1 MTHEHHHHERTV
13 TSLNKAFILGI
24 ALNVAF
30 VVVEFAVGLCYG
42 SMGLLSDAGHNL
54 SDVASLLLAMLAFR
68 LAQAQA
74 TPRYTYG
81 YKKSTVLI
89 SLLNSVILLIAVGVI
104 VAESIGR
111 MLHPEPVVGGAI
123 AWTAGVGV
131 AINGFTAW
139 LFMKD
144 KDRDLNVK
152 GAYLHMAADALV
164 SVGVLVSGLVISWT
178 GWTIVDPVVGL
189 VVAAVIVASVWSL
202 THDGVPGEIDVAA
215 IGRKMTDVPGVKA
228 VHHIHVWAISTTEN
242 ALTAHVVLESLSCME
257 EVKHDLKDLLN
268 HAGIPHATLEFESVA
283 ERCDEFAPAM
293 AGKVGDEFTACALAW
308 VKQTLRDHH
317 RIIFEGNGYSQ
328 EWEQE
333 AERRGLPN
341 LKTTPDALP
350 TMVKPENVAFFDKY
364 GVLNE
369 AEVHARYVSK
379 AEQYS
384 KLLNIEANTMVYMAR
399 SLYLPALFDYS
410 GDIATSVATKAE
422 LGIEATAEKELVKT
436 LTNGINAIYE
446 ATADL
451 ESNNADARAIED
463 PQAQCDAYR
472 DAVIPSME
480 HLRASVDA
488 MEKICGADY
497 WPVPSYNSL
506 LFWV

>member
-1 MTHEHHHHERTV
+1 MTHEHHHHEHAV

-30 VVVEFAVGLCYG
+30 VAVEFAVGLYYG

-111 MLHPEPVVGGAI
+111 MLHPAPVEGGAI

-131 AINGFTAW
+131 VINGFTAW

-178 GWTIVDPVVGL
+178 GWTVVDPIVGL
-189 VVAAVIVASVWSL
+189 AVAGVIVASVWSL
-202 THDGVPGEIDVAA
+202 TRDSLRLSLDGVPGGIDIAEIE
-215 IGRKMTDVPGVKA
+215 RKMEAVPGVRA

-242 ALTAHVVLESLSCME
+242 ALTAHVVLDSLSRME
-257 EVKHDLKDLLN
+257 EVKHALKELL
-268 HAGIPHATLEFESVA
+268 GRSEIPHATLEFESVT
-283 ERCDEFAPAM
+283 ERC
-293 AGKVGDEFTACALAW
+293 C
-308 VKQTLRDHH
+308 
-317 RIIFEGNGYSQ
+317 
-328 EWEQE
+328 
-333 AERRGLPN
+333 
-341 LKTTPDALP
+341 
-350 TMVKPENVAFFDKY
+350 
-364 GVLNE
+364 
-369 AEVHARYVSK
+369 
-379 AEQYS
+379 
-384 KLLNIEANTMVYMAR
+384 
-399 SLYLPALFDYS
+399 
-410 GDIATSVATKAE
+410 
-422 LGIEATAEKELVKT
+422 
-436 LTNGINAIYE
+436 
-446 ATADL
+446 DL
-451 ESNNADARAIED
+451 HD
-463 PQAQCDAYR
+463 
-472 DAVIPSME
+472 
-480 HLRASVDA
+480 
-488 MEKICGADY
+488 
-497 WPVPSYNSL
+497 
-506 LFWV
+506 

>member
-30 VVVEFAVGLCYG
+30 VVVEFAVGLSYG

-111 MLHPEPVVGGAI
+111 MLHPAPVEGGAI

-139 LFMKD
+139 LFLKD

-178 GWTIVDPVVGL
+178 GWTI
-189 VVAAVIVASVWSL
+189 
-202 THDGVPGEIDVAA
+202 
-215 IGRKMTDVPGVKA
+215 GRKMTDVPGVKA

-242 ALTAHVVLESLSCME
+242 ALTAHVVLESLSRME

-268 HAGIPHATLEFESVA
+268 HAGISHATLEFESAA
-283 ERCDEFAPAM
+283 ERCD
-293 AGKVGDEFTACALAW
+293 
-308 VKQTLRDHH
+308 
-317 RIIFEGNGYSQ
+317 
-328 EWEQE
+328 
-333 AERRGLPN
+333 
-341 LKTTPDALP
+341 
-350 TMVKPENVAFFDKY
+350 
-364 GVLNE
+364 
-369 AEVHARYVSK
+369 
-379 AEQYS
+379 
-384 KLLNIEANTMVYMAR
+384 
-399 SLYLPALFDYS
+399 
-410 GDIATSVATKAE
+410 
-422 LGIEATAEKELVKT
+422 
-436 LTNGINAIYE
+436 
-446 ATADL
+446 DL
-451 ESNNADARAIED
+451 HD
-463 PQAQCDAYR
+463 
-472 DAVIPSME
+472 
-480 HLRASVDA
+480 
-488 MEKICGADY
+488 
-497 WPVPSYNSL
+497 
-506 LFWV
+506 